1 MTLAAFALACFRR
14 TGRHAPPAQAC
25 ARSAWFMRPLPVAEP
40 AFLCVLSQPQL
51 FFGWRRADCAA
62 KSMGW
67 DQQDRH
73 PVLHPI
79 AP

>member
-1 MTLAAFALACFRR
+1 
-14 TGRHAPPAQAC
+14 
-25 ARSAWFMRPLPVAEP
+25 MRPLPVAEP

-73 PVLHPI
+73 PFLHPI